1 MVRTTVSSVPVPT
14 SGCEPGALVQCR
26 HDGKPADA
34 PGQVQRTRS
43 PVRGVAARCSGR
55 EPVIVGTGF
64 PVRSV
69 VTSIYRPGMTP
80 EEMLK
85 AWPYLTLAHV
95 HDALSFHH
103 DHRAVIDR
111 AIRENRETAVRRGAA
126 DLDAVPKGRGVSRGA
141 APTYPFRDVD
151 RLSGMHIGFIT

>member
-1 MVRTTVSSVPVPT
+1 MSRALWYSVVMTGNRQMHPAKSNGRDHPYV
-14 SGCEPGALVQCR
+14 EWRPGVC
-26 HDGKPADA
+26 
-34 PGQVQRTRS
+34 
-43 PVRGVAARCSGR
+43 GR

-95 HDALSFHH
+95 HDALSFYH